1 MDYSYE
7 ENEAC
12 DKANESMPPPAVPSL
27 KMNGTKNR
35 DITQEKADTA
45 LSSDVDNKHLED
57 AKQKI
62 EEDQAG
68 KDIKYN
74 QFKKILSYL
83 FFIQRS
89 YC

>member
-35 DITQEKADTA
+35 DITQEKA
-45 LSSDVDNKHLED
+45 
-57 AKQKI
+57 
-62 EEDQAG
+62 G

-74 QFKKILSYL
+74 QFKKFLFKIFIL
-83 FFIQRS
+83 FIFYPKKLLLRKEILMLK
-89 YC
+89 